1 MYDTAQLKNLA
12 EEAYEGGIIIDEIS
26 IQPDRQISTR
36 DGCASLVGCVD
47 LGSENAALDS
57 LRAGVHKQEL
67 VTHVLQMEFL
77 SFWSGFVFPFAH
89 FPTRGAQAHHLCL
102 LFWEAVKHLLD
113 YGFKV
118 KFCFFDWAVSN
129 RTF

>member
-12 EEAYEGGIIIDEIS
+12 EEAYEGEIIIDEVS
-26 IQPDRQISTR
+26 IQADLQISTR
-36 DGCASLVGCVD
+36 GGCASLVGCVD
-47 LGSENAALDS
+47 VGSENAAMDS

-67 VTHVLQMEFL
+67 ATHVIQMEFL
-77 SFWSGFVFPFAH
+77 SFSGLVFPFAH

-118 KFCFFDWAVSN
+118 KFCFFDGAV
-129 RTF
+129 